1 MFMKRKPTL
10 VWCPLQ
16 EEVSVPTKR
25 DNDAGYDIYAKLDK
39 PILLYPHSVYLF
51 STGLATK
58 IPDGYWMCVKERSST
73 GLLNLSVRSG
83 VIDSNYLGEW
93 KIIISNLSGHV
104 CYVFNKKYKHG
115 KKLTKEELNSLFPD
129 ISNFDTYFIYISYN
143 IAEKAIAQAVLM
155 ILPVVETK
163 ILSKEEFALIR
174 TDRGN
179 GWNGSSGK

>member
-10 VWCPLQ
+10 IWCPLQ
-16 EEVSVPTKR
+16 KEAKVPTKR
-25 DNDAGYDIYAKLDK
+25 VNDAGYDIYAISDK
-39 PILLYPHSVYLF
+39 PILLYPYAVYPF

-58 IPDGYWMCVKERSST
+58 IPDGCWMCVKERSST

-83 VIDSNYLGEW
+83 VIDSNYIGEW

-129 ISNFDTYFIYISYN
+129 ITNFDAYFIYISYN
-143 IAEKAIAQAVLM
+143 ITEKAIAQAVLM
-155 ILPVVETK
+155 ILPAVETT
-163 ILSKEEFALIR
+163 ILSKEEFASIH
-174 TDRGN
+174 TDRGS
-179 GWNGSSGK
+179 GRNGSSGK